1 MKKICLSILIF
12 IFILSMY
19 TKVNA
24 STGSVEIS
32 SDSATVTKGNT
43 FNVSIVGSSDSDI
56 TALEAK
62 LSFDNT
68 KLAIQSK
75 SAGKNFTDLSG
86 SDSEIAVLSTGNTSE
101 KQGTIYTITFKVLD
115 NAEVG
120 NTTISISNVTLAVVN
135 SNAEQENLELQVKGL
150 DVEIKEASDTNGNT
164 ANDNTNDD
172 TNGNTANDNTNDN
185 ANGNTANGN
194 TNDNANG
201 NTANGNTNDD
211 TDGNTANDNV
221 NGGTNGNTTNNGT
234 NDNANDRNS
243 ANNSNTSTKDTTA
256 ISGVSKLPRTGVGNI
271 ILIIAIAILIILAIS
286 YIGYNKYKD
295 IK

>member
-62 LSFDNT
+62 LSFDNA

-172 TNGNTANDNTNDN
+172 TNGNTANDNTNDD
-185 ANGNTANGN
+185 T
-194 TNDNANG
+194 NG

-234 NDNANDRNS
+234 NDNVNDRNS

>member
-19 TKVNA
+19 TRVNA

-172 TNGNTANDNTNDN
+172 TNGNTANDNTNDD
-185 ANGNTANGN
+185 T
-194 TNDNANG
+194 NG

-234 NDNANDRNS
+234 NDNVNDRNS

>member
-62 LSFDNT
+62 LSFDNA

-164 ANDNTNDD
+164 ANDNTNDNA
-172 TNGNTANDNTNDN
+172 NGNTANDNTNDD
-185 ANGNTANGN
+185 
-194 TNDNANG
+194 TN
-201 NTANGNTNDD
+201 
-211 TDGNTANDNV
+211 GNTANDNV

-234 NDNANDRNS
+234 NDNVNDRNS